1 MKTYKIAVLPGDG
14 VGPEVVDATV
24 KILKTIEKKAGTYK
38 LDLLLGEAGYNC
50 IANYGTNV
58 PTKTI
63 DILKTTIACL
73 KGPMTTPEET
83 GAPPSAAL
91 TIRKLFN
98 LYANMRP
105 CRSLPNVP
113 SLKPNIDLIVIRENT
128 EGMYSGIEFDVS
140 NNTAVAMRVIS
151 REASEK
157 VVRFAFKLAAQRRKH
172 LSYVHKANILRRTDG
187 IFNQAVLEIAKDF
200 PGVKVESYH
209 IDAMAMQLI
218 KNPEAFDVI
227 VTTNLFGDIISDEA
241 AQTVGGLG
249 LAAGA
254 NIGENYA
261 MFEPVHGSAPKYAG
275 QNKVNPLATIFAG
288 KMLLDHLGEEDSAH
302 IVENAVFE
310 ILKEGKVLTYDLG
323 GKAKTSEVGDAIVAK
338 IEHFEISNPRK
349 HPDYFA

>member
-24 KILKTIEKKAGTYK
+24 NVLKAIEKKAGTYK
-38 LDLLLGEAGYNC
+38 LDLSLGEAGFNC
-50 IANYGTNV
+50 ISKYGTNV
-58 PTKTI
+58 PNKTI
-63 DILKTTIACL
+63 EMLKTTIACL
-73 KGPMTTPEET
+73 KGPMTTPEEA

-105 CRSLPNVP
+105 CRSLPNVS
-113 SLKPNIDLIVIRENT
+113 SLKPNIDLIVVRENT
-128 EGMYSGIEFDVS
+128 EGMYSGIEFDVGS
-140 NNTAVAMRVIS
+140 NTAVAMRVIS
-151 REASEK
+151 RDASEK
-157 VVRFAFKLAAQRRKH
+157 IARFAFKLATQRRKH

-200 PGVKVESYH
+200 PDVKVESYH

-275 QNKVNPLATIFAG
+275 QNKVNPIATVFAG
-288 KMLLDHLGEEDSAH
+288 KMLLDYLGEEDSAH
-302 IVENAVFE
+302 VVENAVFE

-323 GKAKTSEVGDAIVAK
+323 GKAKTSELGEAIIAK
-338 IEHFEISNPRK
+338 LEHS
-349 HPDYFA
+349 